1 MSMGTRSKIKRVH
14 LKINDDPESCFLGI
28 VSAEPDYKL
37 SLTLNKK
44 LNIALKSVSPVVI
57 ETESDKKLTF
67 SRFSDTSA
75 SPHLIYDLVSNR
87 SDKHFLFKK
96 LKNIDYILQIHDPQN
111 EIDTDHITTI
121 LRDTEYISAVFN
133 LDTDMMKNNNL
144 NHLLIH

>member
-1 MSMGTRSKIKRVH
+1 MGTRSKIRRVH
-14 LKINDDPESCFLGI
+14 LKINDDPISCFLGI

-44 LNIALKSVSPVVI
+44 LNITLKSVIPVVI
-57 ETESDKKLTF
+57 ETEPDKKLTF
-67 SRFSDTSA
+67 SRFSDTSS

-87 SDKHFLFKK
+87 SDKDFLFNK

-111 EIDTDHITTI
+111 EIDIEHIITI
-121 LRDTEYISAVFN
+121 LRDTEFISAVFN
-133 LDTDMMKNNNL
+133 LDAGMIKNKNL

>member
-1 MSMGTRSKIKRVH
+1 MGTRSKIKRVH

-37 SLTLNKK
+37 SLAINKK
-44 LNIALKSVSPVVI
+44 LNVTLKSDIPVII

-67 SRFSDTSA
+67 SRFSDTTD

-87 SDKHFLFKK
+87 SDKDFLLKK
-96 LKNIDYILQIHDPQN
+96 LKNIDYILQIFDPQN
-111 EIDTDHITTI
+111 EIDIDHIISI

-133 LDTDMMKNNNL
+133 LDTDMMKNKNL
-144 NHLLIH
+144 DHLLIH